1 MITADLH
8 PDNFQIHLPLFE
20 GPFDL
25 LLFFI
30 ERDEID
36 IYDIPI
42 AKITTEFLE
51 YIQLMQ
57 VLNIEVAA
65 EFILVAGTLMR
76 IKSRMLLPRPEL
88 DAKGDEIDPREELVA
103 RLLEYKKY
111 KSVVEELSDFETAQ
125 SERIIRG
132 NIAAELKI
140 IVKKETPIEDLEQL
154 DPYTLLK
161 VFKKV
166 WERYEH
172 DAKTPKHVIQQYPYK
187 MDDVRESIK
196 VLVFRTERIDFVEF
210 IMQYPNRIYVVF
222 SFLAILELAQE
233 KVIRI
238 STGTDYNQFWIM
250 KREEEA

>member
-1 MITADLH
+1 MTTAVSH
-8 PDNFQIHLPLFE
+8 PENFQIHLPLFE

-42 AKITTEFLE
+42 SKITQDFLE
-51 YIQLMQ
+51 YIQFIQEMKM
-57 VLNIEVAA
+57 EMAS

-88 DAKGDEIDPREELVA
+88 NEKGEEIDPREELVA

-111 KSVVEELSDFETAQ
+111 KSVVEELSALEMTQ
-125 SERIIRG
+125 SERAGRA
-132 NIAAELKI
+132 NIAAELKS
-140 IVKKETPIEDLEQL
+140 IVITDSPIEDLETL

-166 WERYEH
+166 WEQYEH
-172 DAKTPKHVIQQYPYK
+172 DAQKPRHVIREYPYK
-187 MDDVRESIK
+187 IEKVREYIRELTEKKEK
-196 VLVFRTERIDFVEF
+196 VAFLSLIMENPDRVF
-210 IMQYPNRIYVVF
+210 VVF
-222 SFLAILELAQE
+222 SFLAILELTQE

-238 STGTDYNQFWIM
+238 SVGSGYNQFWIM
-250 KREEEA
+250 KRTNS

>member
-1 MITADLH
+1 MSTSVLH
-8 PDNFQIHLPLFE
+8 PENFQIHLPLFE

-42 AKITTEFLE
+42 AKVTQDFLE
-51 YIQLMQ
+51 YIQFMHETQ
-57 VLNIEVAA
+57 IEMAS
-65 EFILVAGTLMR
+65 EFIFVAGTLMT

-88 DAKGDEIDPREELVA
+88 NEKGEEIDPREELVA

-111 KSVVEELSDFETAQ
+111 KSVVEELSSLETEQA
-125 SERIIRG
+125 ERYSRA
-132 NIAAELKI
+132 NIAAELKG
-140 IVKKETPIEDLEQL
+140 IVKTESPIEDLQTL

-166 WERYEH
+166 MEQFEH
-172 DAKTPKHVIQQYPYK
+172 NAQKPRHVIREYPYK
-187 MDDVRESIK
+187 IEKIRDYIRD
-196 VLVFRTERIDFVEF
+196 LTERKEKIDFVSL
-210 IMQYPNRIYVVF
+210 IMESPDRIYVVF
-222 SFLAILELAQE
+222 SFLAILELTQE

-238 STGTDYNQFWIM
+238 SVGTDYNQFWIM
-250 KREEEA
+250 KRKDS